1 MKVSRTLS
9 SLIGSFMVLNL
20 LPYVL
25 VASFQLNA
33 LVSNLPYHLFQ
44 RSLPGSLAT
53 APEGAVGY
61 YQPPPGPVVNNAQ
74 PTETRPA
81 VDTTASVT
89 STANTQGLSREP
101 KQEPAELNGAPAVTA
116 NPRDNF
122 AILTG
127 TATKTQAMME
137 RTQAATAGR
146 DGGLALAA
154 NTLFFSGFS
163 ILEPSLEMAP
173 AIVEV
178 GCPYEKSAAQE
189 YRTHLKNFVLVQLY
203 LILYYT
209 LLPGQDYSSTQT
221 TNMSL
226 QTPLC
231 SLLKIQ
237 HPVLLAGMA
246 RASGAP
252 LAAAVSN
259 AGGLGTVGGLG
270 YTPEQLSEMLT
281 ELKASL
287 RDPSLP
293 FGVDLALPQVGGGAR
308 ATNHDYTHG
317 QLDQLIDVVISHG
330 AKLFV
335 SAVGVPP
342 ERVIKRLHDA
352 GILIMNMVGAP
363 KHAEKALKLGV
374 DIVCAQG
381 GEGGGHTGDIPF
393 SVLVPAVVDVAKKYK
408 SPLTGQ
414 PALVV
419 AAGGINDGRSLAASL
434 MLGAVGVWVGTRF
447 VASEESSASQLH
459 KEAVVGAQY
468 GETKRTL
475 VVSGRPL
482 RMLPND
488 YIKNWEKRPEEIA
501 QLTAKGIVPIEHDFN
516 NDKEDIEIPYL
527 MGDVSGIIKQIKPA
541 GVIVQEMVQQAVEV
555 LRTGGSYI
563 SAGPASKL

>member
-1 MKVSRTLS
+1 
-9 SLIGSFMVLNL
+9 MVLNL

-25 VASFQLNA
+25 AASFQLNA
-33 LVSNLPYHLFQ
+33 LVSNLPYRLFQ

-74 PTETRPA
+74 PTETRPV
-81 VDTTASVT
+81 VDMTASVT
-89 STANTQGLSREP
+89 STADTQGLSREP
-101 KQEPAELNGAPAVTA
+101 KQEPTELNGAPPVTA
-116 NPRDNF
+116 
-122 AILTG
+122 
-127 TATKTQAMME
+127 
-137 RTQAATAGR
+137 
-146 DGGLALAA
+146 
-154 NTLFFSGFS
+154 
-163 ILEPSLEMAP
+163 
-173 AIVEV
+173 
-178 GCPYEKSAAQE
+178 
-189 YRTHLKNFVLVQLY
+189 
-203 LILYYT
+203 
-209 LLPGQDYSSTQT
+209 DYSSTQT
-221 TNMSL
+221 TKMSL

-488 YIKNWEKRPEEIA
+488 YIKDWEKRPQEIA

-541 GVIVQEMVQQAVEV
+541 GVIVQEMVQQAVEM

-563 SAGPASKL
+563 NAGPASKL